1 LRSRDTQGPQP
12 AATQLLYTGKAVCN
26 NKGHDS
32 LLPDSPIGVGSTR
45 ASGTQVSALNC
56 VQAAQ
61 ERPEPD
67 RDKTDF

>member
-1 LRSRDTQGPQP
+1 L
-12 AATQLLYTGKAVCN
+12 CN

-56 VQAAQ
+56 VQAPQ
-61 ERPEPD
+61 EGPEPD